1 MTAKLPGVL
10 AEIAELVGDAKAL
23 QIAAHAGGTRV
34 YFPSRV
40 HPDHWLVQCV
50 GLDDA
55 AKILERFAGD
65 TCDIPQAGHGSF
77 AQFRRGIAQR
87 IHELDGEDKSSKD
100 IAREVGVSQRT
111 IHRHRQAHRGGR
123 SDGGQGSLF

>member
-1 MTAKLPGVL
+1 MTEVLPGVL
-10 AEIAELVGDAKAL
+10 AEIAELVGNAKAL

-50 GLDDA
+50 GLEA
-55 AKILERFAGD
+55 TGKILERFAGD
-65 TCDIPQAGHGSF
+65 TCDIPQAGHGSL
-77 AQFRRGIAQR
+77 AQFRRGIAKR
-87 IHELDGEDKSSKD
+87 IHELDGDEKSSKH

-111 IHRHRQAHRGGR
+111 VHRHRRHHRGDK